1 MTDANRRAAP
11 TRLPAGQPS
20 AYQRRAL
27 QIALLAVSA
36 AEIRQ
41 RPTEMAHALA
51 ELARCLIATGDLR
64 SAQAYLERALQWC
77 EALGLQ
83 AGADEL
89 RADLVCTLA
98 EVACQAADLHDQGLD
113 TQAEDGDDDL
123 PPAAPEP
130 RADRDLA
137 RDQAVEAAVLAGRS
151 SDPMWEVKLLLRA
164 SDVLDRC
171 GDHDDAA
178 AMQNRAMALMGLMNA
193 ETQAAPSIAPSR
205 DALRVAGPSSL
216 M

>member
-1 MTDANRRAAP
+1 MTDSNRRDAAP
-11 TRLPAGQPS
+11 RPLGKRPT

-27 QIALLAVSA
+27 QIALIAVTA
-36 AEIRQ
+36 AEVRQ

-51 ELARCLIATGDLR
+51 EVSRCLITTGDLH
-64 SAQAYLERALQWC
+64 SAQAYLEQALHWAA
-77 EALGLQ
+77 ALGLQ

-89 RADLVCTLA
+89 RADLLCTLA
-98 EVACQAADLHDQGLD
+98 EVACQVADLHDDGLD
-113 TQAEDGDDDL
+113 AQAEDGDEDL
-123 PPAAPEP
+123 PAAPEP
-130 RADRDLA
+130 RADREQA
-137 RDQAVEAAVLAGRS
+137 RDHAIEAAVLAGRG

-171 GDHDDAA
+171 GEHDDAV
-178 AMQNRAMALMGLMNA
+178 AMQNRAMALMGLMKP
-193 ETQAAPSIAPSR
+193 EPSAVPAIAPSR

>member
-1 MTDANRRAAP
+1 MTDSTRRAAAPRQTGGRP
-11 TRLPAGQPS
+11 T

-27 QIALLAVSA
+27 QIALLALTA

-41 RPTEMAHALA
+41 RPTEMVHVLA
-51 ELARCLIATGDLR
+51 EVARCLVTTGDLR

-77 EALGLQ
+77 DALGHQ
-83 AGADEL
+83 AGANEL
-89 RADLVCTLA
+89 RADLLCALA
-98 EVACQAADLHDQGLD
+98 EVACQAADQHDQGLD
-113 TQAEDGDDDL
+113 ALAEEGDEDL
-123 PPAAPEP
+123 PAAPVP
-130 RADRDLA
+130 RADREQA
-137 RDQAVEAAVLAGRS
+137 RDQAIEAAVLAGRS

-178 AMQNRAMALMGLMNA
+178 AMQDRAMALMGLMKPEA
-193 ETQAAPSIAPSR
+193 PAAPAIAPSR
-205 DALRVAGPSSL
+205 DALRVAGPSAL